1 MRYSFDANDGTPYSD
16 PINHPLEPAPGFL
29 FAQDFQWDEFLHRY
43 YEPFADAG
51 SDVIAYVG
59 DVVILD
65 GSGSTDADGTVA
77 QWIWD
82 FDATVDSNPTG
93 DNDKDGIFNE
103 PDDDADGLGKTVPFP
118 TNTPGQ
124 YLVVLT
130 VWDDHNSL
138 HPSHWETDQ
147 DTVVI
152 TIFNTLSITG
162 FLATPI
168 VCNGQENGQA
178 EVFVDGGSPPYTITW
193 SDGQTGPIATGLASG
208 TYTVTVLDDLGTEI
222 TGSVEI
228 TEPDPITTAVEV
240 IYPVWPDETSGAITI
255 IPEGGVLPYTIYWN
269 TGVTGPS
276 LTNVPPGNYFAFV
289 IDANGCLL
297 SQNFELD
304 NLDPEPPM
312 LTASDATVSLNP
324 VTGTAIMEPILFSVI
339 VTDNCA
345 VDGLN
350 VSPLMLDCDN
360 LGPNTI
366 TISAIDNSGNITT
379 LDVTVTIVDDTPPM
393 MDPVDIIV
401 PLTLDGTV
409 VVDPEL
415 LAGGSFDNCGI
426 VAYSLDIDS
435 FDCSNVGPNAVI
447 LTAVDGSGNVST
459 AAALITI
466 IDNTPPVVI
475 TANAAVLLDEN
486 GLGSLAPEVV
496 DNGSFDNCSI
506 QSMALSQSAFSC
518 EDIIG
523 GNPVTVELIVTDFY
537 GNVGMATAQVT
548 VIDPIAPEI
557 ICPADIT
564 VDFCQQVDY
573 DAPTATDNCDF
584 TLLLTDGLGSGSI
597 FPFGANT
604 ETFTATDTYGNES
617 TCSFVVTV
625 ANDFLVDANITHVSC
640 NGLDDGSV
648 DLVVSG
654 GTPPYLFF
662 WDGST
667 NTNLSSGI
675 YMVTIYD
682 SNGCESIHTYVVNE
696 PEPLEL
702 SVVGIQNATNGQSDG
717 GFTLAIEGGTQPY
730 TFEGAEFSDT
740 IIVDGYPAGTYMI
753 FVTDANGCEISVNI
767 TIENISSTLEPEAL
781 QEFRLFPNPA
791 KGYALADIRFDQ
803 STWMQVSLVDITG
816 RTLRTWPPVTTAEQT
831 LRLELEG
838 LAPGVYAVKLNV
850 DGETVVRKLVKE

>member
-1 MRYSFDANDGTPYSD
+1 M
-16 PINHPLEPAPGFL
+16 
-29 FAQDFQWDEFLHRY
+29 
-43 YEPFADAG
+43 
-51 SDVIAYVG
+51 IAYVG

-152 TIFNTLSITG
+152 TIFNPLSITG

-240 IYPVWPDETSGAITI
+240 IYPVCPDETSGAITI

-393 MDPVDIIV
+393 LDPEDIIV

-426 VAYSLDIDS
+426 VAFSLDIDS
-435 FDCSNVGPNAVI
+435 FDCSNAGQNAVI

-475 TANAAVLLDEN
+475 TANVVVLLDEN

-496 DNGSFDNCSI
+496 DNGSFDNCTI
-506 QSMALSQSAFSC
+506 ESMVLSQSEFSC
-518 EDIIG
+518 DNIVT
-523 GNPVTVELIVTDFY
+523 GNPVTVELIVTGLLWQRGHGYRAGHRHRPDRA
-537 GNVGMATAQVT
+537 G
-548 VIDPIAPEI
+548 
-557 ICPADIT
+557 
-564 VDFCQQVDY
+564 DY
-573 DAPTATDNCDF
+573 
-584 TLLLTDGLGSGSI
+584 LSGRHH
-597 FPFGANT
+597 G
-604 ETFTATDTYGNES
+604 
-617 TCSFVVTV
+617 
-625 ANDFLVDANITHVSC
+625 
-640 NGLDDGSV
+640 
-648 DLVVSG
+648 
-654 GTPPYLFF
+654 
-662 WDGST
+662 
-667 NTNLSSGI
+667 
-675 YMVTIYD
+675 
-682 SNGCESIHTYVVNE
+682 
-696 PEPLEL
+696 
-702 SVVGIQNATNGQSDG
+702 
-717 GFTLAIEGGTQPY
+717 
-730 TFEGAEFSDT
+730 
-740 IIVDGYPAGTYMI
+740 
-753 FVTDANGCEISVNI
+753 
-767 TIENISSTLEPEAL
+767 
-781 QEFRLFPNPA
+781 
-791 KGYALADIRFDQ
+791 
-803 STWMQVSLVDITG
+803 
-816 RTLRTWPPVTTAEQT
+816 
-831 LRLELEG
+831 
-838 LAPGVYAVKLNV
+838 
-850 DGETVVRKLVKE
+850 